1 MEKEER
7 SICFI
12 FNPSANRKR
21 AERELHW
28 LQEQTKTLWK
38 NVHIHYLSP
47 ADNINIIV
55 NELADRFDV
64 IVGCGGDGTIS
75 RVLNGA
81 VGTDVTIGLLPIG
94 SGNDFAKAIHLP
106 GDLDECLQII
116 KEGTS
121 KEIDLLKVSG
131 DSDTW
136 CCNTLGFGFD
146 GWANYHSARIKKFKG
161 GIVYVMGALKAA
173 FTFGGMRLNLKTD
186 QETLE
191 GDFLMVTACNGPV
204 EGGNFK
210 VAPHAINDDGWLD
223 VLLIEKMTL
232 IRLLWLLPRVP
243 FGVKESWHGVRF
255 LRCHEL
261 NIKSDIPVAVHCDGE
276 LLGTKIKN
284 LNVKLH
290 HKAVKVYSG
299 HMKM

>member
-1 MEKEER
+1 MDKGEL

-21 AERELHW
+21 AERELNW
-28 LQEQTKTLWK
+28 LQDQTKSRW
-38 NVHIHYLSP
+38 NDVHIHYVSP
-47 ADNINIIV
+47 ADDISELTK
-55 NELADRFDV
+55 ELAERFDV

-81 VGTDVTIGLLPIG
+81 VGTDVTVGLLPIG
-94 SGNDFAKAIHLP
+94 SGNDFAKSIHLP
-106 GDLDECLQII
+106 KDLDECLQII
-116 KEGTS
+116 KKGTP
-121 KEIDLLKVSG
+121 KEIDMLKVSG

-146 GWANYHSARIKKFKG
+146 GWANYHSARIQKLKG
-161 GIVYVMGALKAA
+161 GMIYVFGALKAA
-173 FTFGGMRLNLKTD
+173 FTFDGMRLRLKYD
-186 QETLE
+186 QEFLE

-210 VAPHAINDDGWLD
+210 VAPQAANDDGWLD
-223 VLLIEKMTL
+223 VLLIEKISL

-243 FGVKESWHGVRF
+243 FGVKEKWHGVRF
-255 LRCHEL
+255 LRCREL
-261 NIKSDIPVAVHCDGE
+261 NINSDIPVAVHCDGE
-276 LLGTKIKN
+276 LLGTKIKD